1 MNFFILIPSLTSP
14 TEGTSISH
22 NKNIRSYSPKSIIN
36 TNNSNHFIRPNE
48 NSNKKFDY
56 LLQTG
61 EDKLFKNNPGSLL
74 GKKTEREKQAAN
86 KPQKKRDIKQD
97 FGKQGFKC

>member
-1 MNFFILIPSLTSP
+1 L
-14 TEGTSISH
+14 
-22 NKNIRSYSPKSIIN
+22 IN
-36 TNNSNHFIRPNE
+36 TYNSNHFIRPNE

-56 LLQTG
+56 LLQAG
-61 EDKLFKNNPGSLL
+61 EDKSFKNNPGSLL
-74 GKKTEREKQAAN
+74 GKKTEREKQVAN